1 MRKHNPFVLFT
12 EFNPN
17 TNQDT
22 VKVGKVI
29 ASNSKDDKFVIR
41 VDRTMAESNMPS
53 YVVKLKDD
61 LYYKIY

>member
-1 MRKHNPFVLFT
+1 MKKHNPFVLFT

-29 ASNSKDDKFVIR
+29 ASNSNDDKFVIQ
-41 VDRTMAESNMPS
+41 VDRNPAEFGMPS
-53 YVVKLKDD
+53 YVIKLKDD

>member
-1 MRKHNPFVLFT
+1 MKKRNQFVLFT
-12 EFNPN
+12 EFDPK
-17 TNQDT
+17 TNQDS

-29 ASNSKDDKFVIR
+29 ASNSKDDKFVIQVNR
-41 VDRTMAESNMPS
+41 SLAESGMPS